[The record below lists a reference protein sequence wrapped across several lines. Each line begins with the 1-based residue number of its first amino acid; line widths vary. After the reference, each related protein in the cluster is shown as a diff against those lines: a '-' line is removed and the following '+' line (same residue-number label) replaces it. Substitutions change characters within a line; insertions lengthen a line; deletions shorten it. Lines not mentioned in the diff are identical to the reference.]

1 MKDSLI
7 EIDYSYRMPR
17 IDLIVMYKDRSVG
30 IVHGVAHRYAP
41 VVPSTPP
48 EAICL
53 AEVTQLWEGLPEV
66 KNVAIQRVPVDTLNK
81 MRSQIV
87 DLYSLIARNEQRFD
101 IMLDAPSSAYNVF
114 VDPLFD
120 DDMRDAGIP
129 QTAIIANQT
138 LMLPLDSEIKEV
150 ELANEATLNYSHG
163 IVINQDMKTKSM
175 KINPYQNFEPM
186 PVTVE
191 LDPAIDR
198 YSESVVKEL
207 KKYLGSG
214 NASRYSYT
222 ETETETEDY
231 NLRQIPVKITASG
244 LGPGEGVKVN
254 FDSVEVNCDTKK
266 ADSSGNFT
274 GTFTIP
280 ANIPAGTKLVEL
292 IGSVE
297 SNGYAYFTG
306 SNQKITT
313 IKTKIYR
320 KYRVDPLAQTFT
332 LSESRLISGVDFWLS
347 KKGRSNIR
355 VEIRNVSLG
364 YPTTETLASKIIQ
377 VNNLI
382 ANNWNRAI
390 FDTPVFLNSDTE
402 YAITI
407 LSDTSDHEV
416 GITEIGDWDSSKG
429 WVRSQ
434 AYSTGVLLSS
444 SNASTWTAHQN
455 ADLAFRL
462 LAANF
467 TGNSK
472 ILDLGTFDLTGV
484 TDIMPLAEVET
495 TSSDTYVTFI
505 LKQNNTEV
513 ARMQAWQVIS
523 FDTALNGVY
532 ELKAELSGSAKY
544 SPVLGRYPQLLTSK
558 LKLTGDYVS
567 RAFTCGQ
574 NKRVMISTDEYAPHG
589 SSIDIYIQTGENT
602 YAKVDVSESAE
613 IGSGWIQ
620 RKRFVNCN
628 LGTTRLKIEL
638 RGSAEARPL
647 VQSISA
653 VVLDA

>member
-1 MKDSLI
+1 M
-7 EIDYSYRMPR
+7 
-17 IDLIVMYKDRSVG
+17 
-30 IVHGVAHRYAP
+30 
-41 VVPSTPP
+41 
-48 EAICL
+48 
-53 AEVTQLWEGLPEV
+53 PEV
-66 KNVAIQRVPVDTLNK
+66 KNVAIQRGPVDTLNK

-280 ANIPAGTKLVEL
+280 ANILD
-292 IGSVE
+292 
-297 SNGYAYFTG
+297 
-306 SNQKITT
+306 
-313 IKTKIYR
+313 
-320 KYRVDPLAQTFT
+320 RVDPLAQTFT

-444 SNASTWTAHQN
+444 SNASTWTAHQS

-495 TSSDTYVTFI
+495 NVTFI